1 MTSVEP
7 SQATPYS
14 PAAPTATRPAPAWSL
29 RSALVES
36 RGAAIVSL
44 ILLAIGLV
52 LRLHLYVDRRSLW
65 LDEIWVALNIVGRSF
80 LGLLRPLD
88 YAQSAPVGFLWLER
102 LAVVIGGVNEL
113 ALRAFPLLA
122 GCALLVLF
130 WMLARRLL
138 DVRFAAL
145 CLAFAALSPLL
156 IYFSNEVK
164 PYIVDALMAVVLT
177 WLTLDVLEAPD
188 STRAWRRLVVGGVLG
203 ILLST
208 PSVFVLAGVGLALIA
223 HPAIGRT
230 RTGWIR
236 LVGTGAVWLTV
247 FALGYFLIY
256 RSTANSTYMQGLWK
270 NDMLALPLGTL
281 ARVANTSTRTMWV
294 ETLFGENEAYLLPKE
309 ILSIALLSV
318 IGAVVLWRRRG
329 LPLTL
334 VIVLPFLATAAA
346 SFAKLW
352 PLTPRLLLG
361 LAPAIL
367 LLLCA
372 GIWAVASL
380 LPVRAR
386 GIALA
391 ALAAIYLFPASI
403 YGARHLRGPKRR
415 DDVAP
420 LIRDFVANRK
430 EPAIMYVMGHGT
442 PTWLFY
448 TARWRERQ
456 GEAFN
461 FAATRAN
468 TSAHFETRGCITQ
481 EPGLRTVFAPMGK
494 DALTPQGL
502 AGEAAWLAAQPERDV
517 WVLTLSYEHAAGHEM
532 EHQILGQ
539 GAVRVDER
547 SRQGGELRH
556 FQFPADTARS
566 PVVSCETQLQV
577 QPVPPAPR

>member
-1 MTSVEP
+1 
-7 SQATPYS
+7 
-14 PAAPTATRPAPAWSL
+14 
-29 RSALVES
+29 
-36 RGAAIVSL
+36 
-44 ILLAIGLV
+44 
-52 LRLHLYVDRRSLW
+52 
-65 LDEIWVALNIVGRSF
+65 
-80 LGLLRPLD
+80 
-88 YAQSAPVGFLWLER
+88 
-102 LAVVIGGVNEL
+102 
-113 ALRAFPLLA
+113 
-122 GCALLVLF
+122 
-130 WMLARRLL
+130 MLARRLL

-177 WLTLDVLEAPD
+177 WLALDLLEAPD
-188 STRAWRRLVVGGVLG
+188 STRAWRRMVLGGVLG

-208 PSVFVLAGVGLALIA
+208 PSVFVLAGVGIALVA
-223 HPAIGRT
+223 HPAISRT
-230 RTGWIR
+230 RAGWIR
-236 LVGTGAVWLTV
+236 LVGTGATWLIV
-247 FALGYFLIY
+247 FALGYLLIY

-270 NDMLALPLGTL
+270 NDMLAFPLGNL

-294 ETLFGENEAYLLPKE
+294 ETLFGENEKHLLPKE
-309 ILSIALLSV
+309 ILSIMLLSAV
-318 IGAVVLWRRRG
+318 GAVVLWRRRG

-334 VIVLPFLATAAA
+334 AVVLPFFATAAA
-346 SFAKLW
+346 SFASLW

-361 LAPAIL
+361 LVPAIV

-372 GIWAVASL
+372 GIWGVVSL
-380 LPVRAR
+380 LPTRAR
-386 GIALA
+386 GLT
-391 ALAAIYLFPASI
+391 LAAIAAVYLFPSTLYDAH
-403 YGARHLRGPKRR
+403 RVKEPKRR

-420 LIRDFVANRK
+420 LIREFVANRK
-430 EPAIMYVMGHGT
+430 DPAIMYVMGHGT

-456 GEAFN
+456 GEAFH

-468 TSAHFETRGCITQ
+468 TAAHFETRGCITQ
-481 EPGLRTVFAPMGK
+481 EPGLRTVFAPMGR
-494 DALTPQGL
+494 DALTPKGL

-556 FQFPADTARS
+556 FRFPADSAAG
-566 PVVSCETQLQV
+566 PAVSCETQLQV
-577 QPVPPAPR
+577 QPAPPTPK